1 MAGRVGSLWALGGGS
16 DLPWSGLWSGSPLW
30 GEPVPF
36 TGQSVDDLDGVPRR
50 GRCWAEGGGEQ
61 HLHEGSDG
69 DEPLRFQ
76 GPARGHSFPLAGC
89 VSIQAG
95 SVPRRPGAHPLV
107 LIKTVRAGAM
117 GPVPSGVLGPSL
129 ASMAACVWSVSR
141 HMCAH
146 TACACPR
153 GPSPPPASPVVSS
166 SSTSCLFLAPIPRA
180 ADTEGSAALPLG
192 LFLGEYFMPGG
203 GPVHR
208 VPHPRSCRHFP
219 G

>member
-1 MAGRVGSLWALGGGS
+1 MAVPHPPELSQLGSPVPWPGG
-16 DLPWSGLWSGSPLW
+16 LAVCGLWEEGLICHGAACGQGAPWW

-50 GRCWAEGGGEQ
+50 GRCWAEAGGEQ

-95 SVPRRPGAHPLV
+95 VSHRSKVVFDSVPRRPGAHPRV
-107 LIKTVRAGAM
+107 LIKIARAGAT

-129 ASMAACVWSVSR
+129 ASMAACVWSVSQ

-146 TACACPR
+146 AACACPR
-153 GPSPPPASPVVSS
+153 GPAPLLPPPLSAVLQPPV
-166 SSTSCLFLAPIPRA
+166 
-180 ADTEGSAALPLG
+180 
-192 LFLGEYFMPGG
+192 YF
-203 GPVHR
+203 
-208 VPHPRSCRHFP
+208 
-219 G
+219 